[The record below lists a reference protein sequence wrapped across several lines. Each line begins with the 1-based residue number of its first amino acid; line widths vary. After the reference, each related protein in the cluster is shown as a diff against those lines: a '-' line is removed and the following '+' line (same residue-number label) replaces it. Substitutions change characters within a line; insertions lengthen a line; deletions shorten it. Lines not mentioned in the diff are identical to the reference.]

1 MSKPSEFEDRFAIR
15 ELIDRFC
22 DAINERDWE
31 AFAACFVED
40 GIWDVGPPI
49 SFRQEGKS
57 QIFEFIRTGA
67 GGLDCVIQTAHAV
80 KITLNGDTATARSTM
95 REVIRAPDGSGMQIW
110 GTYYDT
116 LLRTMEGWRF
126 KQRKLL
132 LILQDAQAPSGT
144 TVKVYDTPS

>member
-15 ELIDRFC
+15 ELIDGFC
-22 DAINERDWE
+22 DAVNERDWE

-40 GIWDVGPPI
+40 GVWDVGAPI

-57 QIFEFIRTGA
+57 QIFNFVSTGA
-67 GGLDCVIQTAHAV
+67 ATLECLIQTAHAV

-95 REVIRAPDGSGMQIW
+95 REIIRAPGGSGMQIW

-116 LLRTMEGWRF
+116 LVRTTAGWQF
-126 KQRKLL
+126 KQRKLH
-132 LILQDAQAPSGT
+132 LILHEAQAPSGT
-144 TVKVYDTPS
+144 AVKVYNPPA